1 MILDRLQ
8 RLYAVMGEHELHRPE
23 PVPRALTKQTPSGT
37 ARILY
42 LAGTA
47 DETTLL
53 RRAHHRPRVYK
64 RSIFASSLCLCC
76 PRARKRNNEFCKYA
90 WLGIDVDLAA
100 MLFHHDVV
108 AHRQAKSGSLAGRFG
123 GEKGIEHLLLYFQ
136 RDPGAVVAD
145 PDFDL
150 GTEAFCG
157 RAQRRLKTL
166 LACFLALGGGIK
178 TV

>member
-1 MILDRLQ
+1 M
-8 RLYAVMGEHELHRPE
+8 
-23 PVPRALTKQTPSGT
+23 KQTPSGT

-64 RSIFASSLCLCC
+64 RSIFASSLCLGR
-76 PRARKRNNEFCKYA
+76 PRPRKRNNEFCKYA

-108 AHRQAKSGSLAGRFG
+108 AHRKAKSGALAGGIG
-123 GEKGIEHLLLYFQ
+123 GGKGIKHILLYFQ
-136 RDPGAVVAD
+136 RDPGAVVAY
-145 PDFDL
+145 PDFHPV
-150 GTEAFCG
+150 TEAF
-157 RAQRRLKTL
+157 
-166 LACFLALGGGIK
+166 F
-178 TV
+178 